1 MKLPNHIL
9 SNLLNSGEN
18 TRNYYYSQNLIAEE
32 NNVQKYLQ
40 KSLDKINKAEKNLKW
55 TNGNEKKQPGTIPKK
70 HLPLSKN
77 IK

>member
-18 TRNYYYSQNLIAEE
+18 TLNYYYSQNLIAKE

-40 KSLDKINKAEKNLKW
+40 KSLDKINKAEKNLK
-55 TNGNEKKQPGTIPKK
+55 
-70 HLPLSKN
+70 
-77 IK
+77 